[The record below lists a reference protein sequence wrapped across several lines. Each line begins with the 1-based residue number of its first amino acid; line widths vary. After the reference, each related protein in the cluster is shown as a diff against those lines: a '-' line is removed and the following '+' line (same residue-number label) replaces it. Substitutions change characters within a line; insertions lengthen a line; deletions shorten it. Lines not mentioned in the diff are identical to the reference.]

1 MSNLIGPLTPKECDV
16 SNFPF
21 MPLDI
26 DRLLNSE
33 TWILG
38 DDSEKVASMT
48 LWLKSWHQI
57 PAASIPN
64 NDKMLAHLSGMGTKW
79 KKVKEHALRGW
90 VDGGD
95 GRLYHPVVAEKALE
109 AWIEKLASAI
119 SGAQGNAKR
128 WQIEINTSDLQNQLC
143 DAVYRLKNIAPQSKA
158 LTKKIAKIIESQSQP
173 VSGGDSN
180 PNQVGIATDKT
191 QNRIDNSSSGS
202 NAGEENF
209 TPQQDVI
216 AGYAVYQMQDH
227 GLYSLMELEQKYPAL
242 QQNFIDQAKASY
254 KSHTLNMNQYLELFT
269 ELRKWSLTKSIGQ
282 TPQKW
287 INSWL
292 TIVKN
297 NAHEFDKSTE
307 KPSHFKNSRQPEK
320 PKHKYGTG
328 VVTSAPDQNQMR
340 DVSEV
345 DHE

>member
-1 MSNLIGPLTPKECDV
+1 MSSSNIPLTPKECDV

-48 LWLKSWHQI
+48 LWLKSWSQI

-128 WQIEINTSDLQNQLC
+128 WDIQIDTTDLQTQLY
-143 DAVYRLKNIAPQSKA
+143 DAVYRLKSIAPQSKA
-158 LTKKIAKIIESQSQP
+158 LTKKVAKIIESRSP
-173 VSGGDSN
+173 PDTGCDRDS
-180 PNQVGIATDKT
+180 NQVGIATDKT
-191 QNRIDNSSSGS
+191 QNRIDNI
-202 NAGEENF
+202 N
-209 TPQQDVI
+209 T
-216 AGYAVYQMQDH
+216 
-227 GLYSLMELEQKYPAL
+227 
-242 QQNFIDQAKASY
+242 
-254 KSHTLNMNQYLELFT
+254 HTLGENQ
-269 ELRKWSLTKSIGQ
+269 
-282 TPQKW
+282 
-287 INSWL
+287 NSTQVDSWKPDRNFL
-292 TIVKN
+292 LNVIREGVGIQAESVLDLPDYEFHLGN
-297 NAHEFDKSTE
+297 FNAHWENKIDLTENQRTRKFAQWLILEFKKTNSSPKTQSS
-307 KPSHFKNSRQPEK
+307 KPQASSLDVNDEWKNQPRNDE
-320 PKHKYGTG
+320 PFDGTIKIPEG
-328 VVTSAPDQNQMR
+328 FL
-340 DVSEV
+340 
-345 DHE
+345 